1 MTTSDSGRVSS
12 WVGGGPHKCAQ
23 SGHVQGVPIWRRSA
37 EPWAC
42 GVRSASA
49 GPFSRGTGRTVWRPK
64 RLSGFSVAVL
74 ALTCAI
80 SCFAQTTLALEI
92 SFRSFSGSAAIGPPA
107 DDYAAKLLSISTVTL
122 GEAGQVK
129 FIKYKPTPAIPTEF
143 KDVMAAVSAG
153 GPLVGG
159 TGFDAAY
166 ISGSELNS
174 AWGFIYNSG
183 IPFGPNF
190 DEFMGFLFGK
200 SVDDGAERGI
210 DLLQRT
216 LDNSGKNVVAVPIVG
231 SCQQGSGYFMMPV
244 GAAGSTPGIGL
255 AGLCQQSWT
264 FRYLPPAQFVLDRA
278 CDNLVTGG
286 VIPKKNIKFITA
298 IAGGGSLVKAVTDG
312 HIQAYEFATPLD
324 DVSQLLGLPEGNPGT
339 VGTRFLH
346 FPGWHQQFLIT
357 YMIINK
363 NVWNKLSPA
372 QQALVVSVGRDHV
385 LSSYGE
391 NLRQQGAKLKQI
403 LTANDNDGI
412 AENDLVLV
420 HWPESDLAL
429 LKDATIQFLN
439 ARASDAK
446 LSEQDR
452 KDYGKILESLRK
464 YVSSNNGYWKVR
476 EVPNHLRFQGWYDAE
491 GKQSWDQN
499 LK

>member
-1 MTTSDSGRVSS
+1 MPTSDLGRVNSS
-12 WVGGGPHKCAQ
+12 VGAGENEGTQ
-23 SGHVQGVPIWRRSA
+23 SVHVQPVSIRRRSA
-37 EPWAC
+37 ETRVY
-42 GVRSASA
+42 GVRSPSA
-49 GPFSRGTGRTVWRPK
+49 GPFPKGNGRRTWRPK
-64 RLSGFSVAVL
+64 RLSGFGIAVA
-74 ALTCAI
+74 ALVCAI
-80 SCFAQTTLALEI
+80 SCSAQTSLALEI
-92 SFRSFSGSAAIGPPA
+92 SFRSFSDSSAIGPPA
-107 DDYAAKLLSISTVTL
+107 DDYAAKLQSISTVVL

-129 FIKYKPTPAIPTEF
+129 FIKYKPTPAIPGAF
-143 KDVMAAVSAG
+143 KDIMAAVSAG
-153 GPLVGG
+153 GPLAGG

-166 ISGSELNS
+166 ISGSELNP
-174 AWGFIYNSG
+174 AWGFMYNSG

-190 DEFMGFLFGK
+190 DEFIGFLFGK
-200 SVDDGAERGI
+200 SIDDGAARGI

-216 LDNSGKNVVAVPIVG
+216 LDNNGKNVVAVPIVG
-231 SCQQGSGYFMMPV
+231 SSQQGSGYFMMPV
-244 GAAGSTPGIGL
+244 GDAGSIPGIGL

-278 CDNLVTGG
+278 CDNLVKGG

-324 DVSQLLGLPEGNPGT
+324 DVSQLFGLPEGNPGT
-339 VGTRFLH
+339 VGTRYLH

-363 NVWNKLSPA
+363 SVWNKMSPA

-452 KDYGKILESLRK
+452 NDYGKILESLRK

-476 EVPNHLRFQGWYDAE
+476 EVPNHLRFQGWYDPD
-491 GKQSWDQN
+491 GKQSWDQK